1 MSEFGPFN
9 NNAYEYNEHKDYNFV
24 ITEGNLVV
32 HHLTPVQAYTF
43 LVDTDSILANIVLL
57 SNNEYFISLSPEYGT
72 NRYTDSIWGYVTKLD
87 AYSIFQYIDT
97 VDRRNGGNFQ
107 ESYKS
112 EFLERKQAG
121 EEVYNPFSENHNNLN
136 WKTVAKLRKKS
147 LKQQLPE
154 NFSTQ
159 FRKIKANGPYG
170 KWHGATPVSEK
181 NRKTRS
187 RKTRKN
193 RG

>member
-9 NNAYEYNEHKDYNFV
+9 NNGDEYSEPKDYKFI
-24 ITEGNLVV
+24 ITEGNSVV
-32 HHLTPVQAYTF
+32 HYLTPVEAYTF
-43 LVDTDSILANIVLL
+43 LVDTDSKLASIVLL
-57 SNNEYFISLSPEYGT
+57 SNNEYLISLSPEYGT
-72 NRYTDSIWGYVTKLD
+72 NRYTDAIWGYVTKPD
-87 AYSIFQYIDT
+87 AYSVFQFINTIDS
-97 VDRRNGGNFQ
+97 RIGGNFQ

-112 EFLERKQAG
+112 EYLERKQAG
-121 EEVYNPFSENHNNLN
+121 EDVYNPFSENHHNMN
-136 WKTVAKLRKKS
+136 WKTVAKLRKNS

-181 NRKTRS
+181 SRKTRS

-193 RG
+193 RR